1 MEDSQQLFNAL
12 KAHKNHLAPWIDW
25 AGHINKVP
33 DALKFIEDALHDQ
46 SMQEAMYLGIFWNNV
61 LIGSVNMQDWKM
73 DAKHAQIGYWIVKDY
88 EGKGIIH
95 TSLVHFLKFLFEK
108 VGLNK
113 IEVHFTI
120 ANNKS
125 AKVAE
130 KLGFKIEG
138 ILRQCVW
145 RQGLIEDLVIAGML
159 RKEWDEKKSALLNI

>member
-1 MEDSQQLFNAL
+1 MFFSLTT
-12 KAHKNHLAPWIDW
+12 
-25 AGHINKVP
+25 
-33 DALKFIEDALHDQ
+33 
-46 SMQEAMYLGIFWNNV
+46 IF
-61 LIGSVNMQDWKM
+61 QF
-73 DAKHAQIGYWIVKDY
+73 HY
-88 EGKGIIH
+88 
-95 TSLVHFLKFLFEK
+95 HFLKFLFEK